1 MSQKILAGKPATITK
16 SFLCL
21 LVALGIWFAFSS
33 ASAGPIEDARKLLK
47 EGKFDQVDTVLKE
60 QLASTSPPAEALGI
74 SLEASV
80 AQGKVITAQRR
91 ITRLLKITAN
101 ADLKMVYRGAMI
113 SEQVGERRMALS
125 RYLIYVRKQTGSDDR
140 MRHALEYLV
149 AEGKFPAEYKKYV
162 SLLGT
167 GDKAWNMGLALV
179 KRLVLDQEITA
190 ALDVASFMMETF
202 KPDPQRTSRFTEYLG
217 DASERGYLGT
227 DQRKRYILPL
237 QIVSRKKPADYGRLV
252 RMCERAHRYLSAQ
265 EAADILTAMH
275 EASGG
280 PVDLRCL
287 ILLDR
292 LRYAREGGKALA
304 LARKIYNK
312 LEPIYRASK
321 TPGDYARFIE
331 RLCTHRDS
339 FVTGDDTVFDKDT
352 LSKLVTAAA
361 QKGAKAQIDNILNR
375 FCSRDAELRIALARR
390 YPSDILPEHASWII
404 GNITGKEEER
414 KAQIKAA
421 KPFVAKFVK
430 GRDVR
435 GTVLANTA
443 LMDWYNR
450 TEDKNALLSA
460 AKSYMTAF
468 PADFDWNSIWRHV
481 WQSKLLSLGEKL
493 TLLREQH
500 AAAGPSAPLDQI
512 IPNRIARDPALRK
525 EPIVQAL
532 VRGYRRRG
540 SENPVLRAAI
550 MARTMTVGRRK
561 VSPESI
567 LAGLMRG
574 YTKPLP
580 SGLKPPADINELVL
594 TETLN
599 RLLPQIKRIEQVS
612 KSGLVDRMAP
622 GPIMARLLN
631 RMSTGNP
638 YKVAQ
643 SLAGKLKGGD
653 PDTMTIWRAL
663 SYAKNPKDEAKSL
676 FAPYYGKMGSDN
688 ALRYLVG
695 QMGMW
700 HQRTWRDQYS
710 PKTCWSYDTFLGEL
724 EKLSIVKGF
733 EFDDEELS
741 SQVRG
746 IILRWQSAKGNKAS
760 KARASKKLVDTMWRG
775 YLARSK
781 ASGAYDTSFET
792 GIYSIHQQREPGG
805 GSAWISEYCKA
816 LVSRPGV
823 EQLRSIDAMMRT
835 VGNYKVMEEKEKSP
849 YLRLFAVASG
859 LYEKMSDQQWQEVG
873 VQENVRSAAGMLANN
888 APWRTALKD
897 QAKLLERG
905 EKLTATFETRLLA
918 GIPLIGRQNPV
929 PVLCEQAIKTA
940 AAKGDWPTAI
950 SATRRLAETLD
961 DGRHADSYK
970 SSIIA
975 SARALQDVGA
985 NEILYAFLR
994 QIEHQAR
1001 ISSTMSKEI
1010 AILRARAARDISG
1023 LIAVSPTDASYPL
1036 HLAAQALLLGN
1047 ETRAWELSRDQ
1058 SKLFAGAWEGL
1069 DENFVAWYVRALCKQ
1084 KNYAQVT
1091 TLGQS
1096 ILQKESALDAETA
1109 AAIHL
1114 VLGDVQREQENNDA
1128 AIAIYKA
1135 LQTSDRYK
1143 DTRAGRESRYRNV
1156 MLMISTGAYGEAEDA
1171 LAVMVESPSIDEQA
1185 EAYFLLAKLSDEQK
1199 EYVQADKYL
1208 AQVRSRVPDHIEA
1221 AFLEG
1226 ELRAKAPSM
1235 LARGEELEI
1244 GVVAM
1249 ETVAVPGRELIFRL
1263 QDSNLAIAKG
1273 SSSIP
1278 ITVETSTG
1286 KDKETVNLVLSGS
1299 GKNMFKGTIL
1309 TALGR
1314 VSQGDRTLQLRGED
1328 VVSYRIEDE
1337 FQKSH
1342 ELNYKQKELEVKADG
1357 ELSASAGRILSAL
1370 EIEQREVERK
1380 LALARGEKPP
1390 AWTLERRKSVRPG
1403 SPIYVRVIDFDRN
1416 LTDDPDKVTVAVK
1429 TTGGD
1434 VLKAVALT
1442 ETGDN
1447 TGVFMGT
1454 IPTSMPLPKGLAS
1467 DTFEGKNPSWA
1478 INSKTT
1484 EIWSSLDDGVK
1495 PKWIEADTMTSHLVS
1510 SVSVEL
1516 PDAQKVKKINL
1527 SGSLAEDLGML
1538 ATYPLANQEHG
1549 LRLEFFADAKLKKPT
1564 TERVYTSTQLK
1575 ADAFGKGSTTARLS
1589 GVIVPLTSG
1598 DYTFSLNLKSG
1609 QAKISVGGKVLTDKW
1624 TGKSVSGNFP
1634 AKFTVKSGRE
1644 YRFVLEY
1651 APESKDGKLLG
1662 ECSVT
1667 WQSKTEGA
1675 QGIPFEAMYP
1685 GAMSSRKDDLVLA
1698 RSTATPTGSS
1708 PMNTLK
1714 SIRDRVKGN
1723 INAKDPLRYVKTTSV
1738 TPAGSD
1744 EAGILSGTFSV
1755 ATERM
1760 LAVKIVAQDMRN
1772 NSMAYLLIDGKQ
1784 TVGGKLSD
1792 LADKTA
1798 SVFLRKGAHKMEL
1811 VYRSAGAP
1819 GKNAAVGVSCGDAD
1833 EKFAPMPW
1841 QWFSADHTP
1850 DLADAILPNGLIT
1863 LEDNIFTAV
1872 LRKPIRLRSAR
1883 WNFIDF
1889 AGKDISVKKITVLD
1903 EAGKKI
1909 IPVEKDFT
1917 SSLSNDILEIA
1928 PGDRISMTYIDKKNL
1943 QGDDGRRKTGMG
1955 LKRGASLSVGLD
1967 DGEIFLAHEETVSDA
1982 NGNTSTELF
1991 QARRCSSGDVLT
2003 MVIDDQDIDQTPKR
2017 DKVRAVVTTSSG
2029 EKLELDILEAQS
2041 IGSKGEVHDVCHTGR
2056 FVANFKLIAFGAKPK
2071 PKPTT
2076 KPTSQPAIPSI
2087 KVKGG
2092 DEIVVRYLD
2101 LENND
2106 GVPIDRVSRLTEGGA
2121 GFGGWSVMRTR
2132 TELVPD
2138 NSPDAVLLQND
2149 LRRLSNDPELQLY
2162 RQNILHLSPKVKD
2175 DESDQ
2180 EPAVDRGVD
2189 KNGLPV
2195 CSVRGP
2201 LKFSL
2206 LYPRMA
2212 RNTGSTI
2219 RVAAVAESELKA
2231 AKAENRKPKGA
2242 IVTMDIPDEDELE
2255 AGRFYG
2261 TVNLQIGVPGDK
2273 LALDENAGRL
2283 APGERPV
2290 KTIIACGDDVVQLRF
2305 KNPANDKTD
2314 IKRIRLLADGRLEVL
2329 ERTMRA
2335 RKLHIHLGQKFYL
2348 RVADP
2353 DRDTSNARDTVK
2365 VAVKS
2370 KSGDAVDLELTET
2383 MIHSGVFTG
2392 SIEPRWIKDRKRDQ
2406 AARKAAAQAAVKAAR
2421 AAEAARRKA
2430 AEAARRKAAKT
2441 QPASGPATRP
2451 AAKPVVKPKPI
2462 AKPKPVV
2469 VKPAAV
2475 VYADFGDTVSF
2486 RYVDNKAVST
2496 SEPRILDL
2504 EGSILHGANGTV
2516 ALFSKEYKDPEMA
2529 VKTAFLTA
2537 EAMFSIAKDL
2547 RRKKQRAELANSY
2560 ISHGK
2565 SILELALHDYPNT
2578 TLVAQGQY
2586 LVAMLAQELG
2596 NYSEAI
2602 GKYSEVVQ
2610 RWTKSSYA
2618 PKALYR
2624 IGQCYETQGN
2634 FERAGEE
2641 YVRVTYLFP
2650 NSPEVP
2656 QATLRLGRHYLNTK
2670 NYAVAGRIFEKFH
2683 DNNPK
2688 HRLAAKTLFL
2698 AGECYRLSERYK
2710 DAIGIFVRAAKQYR
2724 DNKQIRAESL
2734 YWQGVCAREL
2744 KDYIMAYRCLK
2755 RLTWDYPES
2764 DRAADARKLLGT
2776 DELQFDT
2783 DEDSDQ

>member
-1 MSQKILAGKPATITK
+1 MSKRILAGKPATVTK
-16 SFLCL
+16 TAFCL
-21 LVALGIWFAFSS
+21 LVAVGMWFALSA
-33 ASAGPIEDARKLLK
+33 ASAGPIEDARKLL
-47 EGKFDQVDTVLKE
+47 EAGKYDQVDTVLKE
-60 QLASTSPPAEALGI
+60 QLASAEPPAEALVI
-74 SLEASV
+74 SLDASV

-91 ITRLLKITAN
+91 VTRLLKITAN
-101 ADLKMVYRGAMI
+101 ADLNLVYRGATI

-149 AEGKFPAEYKKYV
+149 AKGKFPAEYKKYV
-162 SLLGT
+162 SVFGT
-167 GDKAWNMGLALV
+167 NDNAWNAGMALI
-179 KRLVLDQEITA
+179 KRLVIDQETTT

-202 KPDPQRTSRFTEYLG
+202 KPDPRRTSRFSEYLG
-217 DASERGYLGT
+217 NASDRGYLGT

-237 QIVSRKKPADYGRLV
+237 QIMSRRRPADYGRLV
-252 RMCERAHRYLSAQ
+252 QMCEQAHRYLSAQ

-275 EASGG
+275 DAAGG
-280 PVDLRCL
+280 PVEARCL
-287 ILLDR
+287 VLLDR
-292 LRYAREGGKALA
+292 LRYAREGGKSLA
-304 LARKIYNK
+304 LARKIYQK

-321 TPGDYARFIE
+321 IPGAYAGFIE
-331 RLCTHRDS
+331 RVCKHRES
-339 FVTGDDTVFDKDT
+339 FVTGNDTVFDKDT
-352 LSKLVTAAA
+352 LSKLLAAAA
-361 QKGAKAQIDNILNR
+361 QKGAKTQIDNILSR
-375 FCSRDAELRIALARR
+375 LCDHRDAELRTALARK
-390 YPSDILPEHASWII
+390 YASDVLPEHASWVIAPI
-404 GNITGKEEER
+404 KGNPEER

-421 KPFVAKFVK
+421 KPFVAAFLK
-430 GRDVR
+430 GRDAR
-435 GTVLANTA
+435 GTVLANAA

-450 TEDKNALLSA
+450 TEDKNALLDA
-460 AKSYMTAF
+460 ARSYMAAF

-481 WQSKLLSLGEKL
+481 WQSKLPGLDEKL
-493 TLLREQH
+493 TLIREQH
-500 AAAGPSAPLDQI
+500 AGSGPCDPLDQI

-525 EPIVQAL
+525 EPVVQAL
-532 VRGYRRRG
+532 SRGYRRKG
-540 SENPVLRAAI
+540 NNPVLRAAV
-550 MARTMTVGRRK
+550 MAQTMTDGRRR
-561 VSPESI
+561 VSPDSI

-580 SGLKPPADINELVL
+580 SGLKAPADVNELVL
-594 TETLN
+594 TDTLN
-599 RLLPQIKRIEQVS
+599 RLLPQIQRVEQVG
-612 KSGLVDRMAP
+612 KLGLADRMAP

-631 RMSTGNP
+631 RTSVGNP
-638 YKVAQ
+638 YGIAQ
-643 SLAGKLKGGD
+643 SIAGKLKGGD
-653 PDTMTIWRAL
+653 PDTMKIWRAL
-663 SYAKNPKDEAKSL
+663 SYARNPKGEAKSL

-695 QMGMW
+695 QMGVW

-724 EKLSIVKGF
+724 EKLAATKGF
-733 EFDDEELS
+733 KFGDEELTA
-741 SQVRG
+741 QVRG
-746 IILRWQSAKGNKAS
+746 IILRWQGAKGKRTT
-760 KARASKKLVDTMWRG
+760 KARASKRLIDGMWRDC
-775 YLARSK
+775 LARSK
-781 ASGAYDTSFET
+781 VSGTYDTGLET
-792 GIYSIHQQREPGG
+792 GIYVIHQQRAPADGP
-805 GSAWISEYCKA
+805 AWINEYSKA
-816 LVSRPGV
+816 LASRPVV
-823 EQLRSIDAMMRT
+823 EQVRSIDAMMRT
-835 VGNYKVMEEKEKSP
+835 VGDQKVPTDKDKSP
-849 YLRLFAVASG
+849 YLRLFAMAAG
-859 LYEKMSDQQWQEVG
+859 LYEKMSDQQWQAAG
-873 VQENVRSAAGMLANN
+873 VQENVRGAAGMLANN
-888 APWRTALKD
+888 TPWRTALKD
-897 QAKLLERG
+897 QAKLLETG
-905 EKLTATFETRLLA
+905 TNLTKTFEARLLA
-918 GIPLIGRQNPV
+918 GVPMVGRHNPI
-929 PVLCEQAIKTA
+929 PVLCEQAIKA
-940 AAKGDWPTAI
+940 AAKKGDWPAAI
-950 SATRRLAETLD
+950 SATRRLAEVLE

-970 SSIIA
+970 SSIVA
-975 SARALQDVGA
+975 SARTLQDAGA
-985 NEILYAFLR
+985 SEILYAFLR
-994 QIEHQAR
+994 RIEQQAK
-1001 ISSTMSKEI
+1001 ISSAMGKEI
-1010 AILRARAARDISG
+1010 AILRARAAKDISG
-1023 LIAVSPTDASYPL
+1023 LIAVSPNDASYPL

-1047 ETRAWELSRDQ
+1047 ETRSWELSRGQ
-1058 SKLFAGAWEGL
+1058 SKLFANSWEGL
-1069 DENFVAWYVRALCKQ
+1069 DANFVAWYVRALYKQ
-1084 KNYAQVT
+1084 KNYEQVT
-1091 TLGQS
+1091 TLGRS
-1096 ILQKESALDAETA
+1096 ILQKESSLDAETG

-1114 VLGDVQREQENNDA
+1114 ALGDVQRAQENNDA
-1128 AIAIYKA
+1128 AIVIYKT

-1156 MLMISTGAYGEAEDA
+1156 LLMISTGAYGDAEDA
-1171 LAVMVESPSIDEQA
+1171 LAKMVESPSIDEQA
-1185 EAYFLLAKLSDEQK
+1185 EAFFLLAKLADEQK
-1199 EYVQADKYL
+1199 EYRRADKYL
-1208 AQVRSRVPDHIEA
+1208 SQVRLRVPDHIEA

-1249 ETVAVPGRELIFRL
+1249 ETIAVPGRELVFRL

-1286 KDKETVNLVLSGS
+1286 KDKETVNLVLRGS
-1299 GKNMFKGTIL
+1299 GKNMFKGTIV

-1314 VSQGDRTLQLRGED
+1314 VSQGDRVLQLRGED

-1357 ELSASAGRILSAL
+1357 ELSASAGRILSEL

-1467 DTFEGKNPSWA
+1467 DTFEGKSPSWA
-1478 INSKTT
+1478 INSKATD
-1484 EIWSSLDDGVK
+1484 IWSSLDDGVK

-1510 SVSVEL
+1510 SVSVAL
-1516 PDAQKVKKINL
+1516 PDAQKVKQITL

-1538 ATYPLANQEHG
+1538 ATYPLANQQHG
-1549 LRLEFFADAKLKKPT
+1549 LRLELFADAKLAKPT
-1564 TERVYTSTQLK
+1564 TERAFNSTYLK
-1575 ADAFGKGSTTARLS
+1575 SDALGQGNAAARLS
-1589 GVIVPLTSG
+1589 GVIVPTTSSE
-1598 DYTFSLNLKSG
+1598 YTFSLNLKSG
-1609 QAKISVGGKVLTDKW
+1609 RAKLSVGGKVLTDKW
-1624 TGKSVSGNFP
+1624 TDKNVSGNFP
-1634 AKFTVKSGRE
+1634 AKFTFKAGRE
-1644 YRFVLEY
+1644 YRFILEY
-1651 APESKDGKLLG
+1651 APESKDGRLSG
-1662 ECSVT
+1662 ECNVT
-1667 WQSKTEGA
+1667 WQPKTQGA
-1675 QGIPFEAMYP
+1675 QNIPYEAMYP
-1685 GAMSSRKDDLVLA
+1685 GEMASRKDDLILA

-1708 PMNTLK
+1708 PLKTLK
-1714 SIRDRVKGN
+1714 SIRDRVKGG
-1723 INAKDPLRYVKTTSV
+1723 IDPKAPLRYVKTTSV
-1738 TPAGSD
+1738 TPGGAD
-1744 EAGILSGTFSV
+1744 EAGILSGTFSIP
-1755 ATERM
+1755 TEQM
-1760 LAVKIVAQDMRN
+1760 LPMKLVAQGMRN
-1772 NSMAYLLIDGKQ
+1772 NSYAYLLIDGRQ
-1784 TVGGKLSD
+1784 EIGGKLSD

-1819 GKNAAVGVSCGDAD
+1819 GKGASIGVSCGGKDK
-1833 EKFAPMPW
+1833 KFAAIPW
-1841 QWFSADHTP
+1841 QWFSADHIP
-1850 DLADAILPNGLIT
+1850 DLADAILPNGLIA
-1863 LEDNIFTAV
+1863 LEDNTFTAK

-1889 AGKDISVKKITVLD
+1889 AGKDISVKKIAVLD
-1903 EAGKKI
+1903 AKGKKI

-1917 SSLSNDILEIA
+1917 SSMSNDILEIA
-1928 PGDRISMTYIDKKNL
+1928 PGDRISLTYIDKKNL
-1943 QGDDGRRKTGMG
+1943 QDDDGRRRAGMG
-1955 LKRGASLSVGLD
+1955 LGRGASLSVGFD
-1967 DGEIFLAHEETVSDA
+1967 DGEILLAHEETVTDA

-1991 QARRCSSGDVLT
+1991 PARRCSSGDVLT
-2003 MVIDDQDIDQTPKR
+2003 LVIDDQDIDQTPKR
-2017 DKVRAVVTTSSG
+2017 DKVRAIVTTSSG
-2029 EKLELDILEAQS
+2029 EKLDLEILEEQS
-2041 IGSKGEVHDVCHTGR
+2041 TDSKGEVHEVCHTGR
-2056 FVANFKLIAFGAKPK
+2056 FVATFKLAAAGAPK

-2076 KPTSQPAIPSI
+2076 KPTTQPTSQPAIPSI
-2087 KVKGG
+2087 TVKGG

-2101 LENND
+2101 TENND
-2106 GVPIDRVSRLTEGGA
+2106 GVPMDRISRLTEGGA

-2132 TELVPD
+2132 TKLVPD
-2138 NSPDAVLLQND
+2138 KSADAVLLVSD
-2149 LRRLSNDPELQLY
+2149 LRRLSKDPELQLY
-2162 RQNILHLSPKVKD
+2162 RQNILHLSPKVKAN
-2175 DESDQ
+2175 ESDE
-2180 EPAVDRGVD
+2180 EPTVDRGVD
-2189 KNGLPV
+2189 AGGLPV

-2219 RVAAVAESELKA
+2219 RIAAVAESEVKA
-2231 AKAENRKPKGA
+2231 AKAKNRKLKGA

-2273 LALDENAGRL
+2273 LALDETAGQL
-2283 APGERPV
+2283 APGERPI
-2290 KTIIACGDDVVQLRF
+2290 KTIIAGGDDVVQLRF
-2305 KNPANDKTD
+2305 KDPATGKTD
-2314 IKRIRLLADGRLEVL
+2314 VKRIRLLSDGRLEVL

-2335 RKLHIHLGQKFYL
+2335 RKLKIHLGQKFFL

-2353 DRDTSNARDTVK
+2353 DQDTSNARDTVT

-2370 KSGDAVDLELTET
+2370 KSGDAVDLKLTET

-2392 SIEPRWIKDRKRDQ
+2392 SIEPRWIKDRKRDE
-2406 AARKAAAQAAVKAAR
+2406 AARKAAADAAAKAAKA
-2421 AAEAARRKA
+2421 AAEAAAKA
-2430 AEAARRKAAKT
+2430 AEAARRKAAATT
-2441 QPASGPATRP
+2441 QPASAPATRP
-2451 AAKPVVKPKPI
+2451 AAAPVVKPE
-2462 AKPKPVV
+2462 PVV
-2469 VKPAAV
+2469 VKPIVV

-2496 SEPRILDL
+2496 SEPRVLDL

-2516 ALFSKEYKDPEMA
+2516 ALFSKQYKDPEIA

-2547 RRKKQRAELANSY
+2547 RKKKRTDLANSY

-2565 SILELALHDYPNT
+2565 GILELALHNYPNT
-2578 TLVAQGQY
+2578 TLVAQGEY
-2586 LVAMLAQELG
+2586 LVATLAQELG
-2596 NYSEAI
+2596 EYSEAI

-2656 QATLRLGRHYLNTK
+2656 QATLRLGRHYLNVK

-2683 DNNPK
+2683 ENNPK

-2710 DAIGIFVRAAKQYR
+2710 DAIGVFIRAGKQYR
-2724 DNKQIRAESL
+2724 DNKLIRSESL
-2734 YWQGVCAREL
+2734 YWQGVCAREI
-2744 KDYIMAYRCLK
+2744 KDYIMAYRTLK

-2776 DELQFDT
+2776 DELQFDQ
-2783 DEDSDQ
+2783 DEDSNE

>member
-1 MSQKILAGKPATITK
+1 MSQKTLAGKPATVTK
-16 SFLCL
+16 TLFCL
-21 LVALGIWFAFSS
+21 LVVVGTWFAFST

-47 EGKFDQVDTVLKE
+47 EGKYDQVDTVLKE
-60 QLASTSPPAEALGI
+60 QLASAEPPAEALVL
-74 SLEASV
+74 SLDAAV
-80 AQGKVITAQRR
+80 AGGKVITAQRR
-91 ITRLLKITAN
+91 VTRLLKITAN
-101 ADLKMVYRGAMI
+101 ADLNLVYRGATI

-125 RYLIYVRKQTGSDDR
+125 RYLIYVRKQKGSDDR
-140 MRHALEYLV
+140 MRHAMEYLIS
-149 AEGKFPAEYKKYV
+149 EGKFPAEYKKYV
-162 SLLGT
+162 SLLGS
-167 GDKAWNMGLALV
+167 GDKAWGMGMALI
-179 KRLVLDQEITA
+179 KRLVVDQETTA

-202 KPDPQRTSRFTEYLG
+202 KPDPKRASRLGRYLN
-217 DASERGYLGT
+217 DASQRGYLGT

-237 QIVSRKKPADYGRLV
+237 QIMSRRRMDDSGQLV
-252 RMCERAHRYLSAQ
+252 RMCEQAYRYLSGK
-265 EAADILTAMH
+265 EAADILTLMH
-275 EASGG
+275 DAAGG
-280 PVDLRCL
+280 PVDTRCL
-287 ILLDR
+287 ILFDR
-292 LRYAREGGKALA
+292 LRYAREGGNSLA
-304 LARKIYNK
+304 LARTIYNK
-312 LEPIYRASK
+312 LEPVYRGSK
-321 TPGDYARFIE
+321 EPGAYSGFIG
-331 RLCTHRDS
+331 RVCSHRDS
-339 FVTGDDTVFDKDT
+339 FLNKDDTVFDKDT
-352 LSKLVTAAA
+352 VSKLLSSAK
-361 QKGAKAQIDNILNR
+361 QKGATDQIDNILN
-375 FCSRDAELRIALARR
+375 SLYNRDAESRTSLARK
-390 YPSDILPEHASWII
+390 YAANIKPEHASWVI
-404 GNITGKEEER
+404 GPITGNPEER

-421 KPFVAKFVK
+421 KPFVAAFVK

-435 GTVLANTA
+435 GTVLANAA
-443 LMDWYNR
+443 LMSWFNKS
-450 TEDKNALLSA
+450 EDKNALLAA
-460 AKSYMTAF
+460 AKSYMAAF
-468 PADFDWNSIWRHV
+468 PADFDWNSIWRYV
-481 WQSKLLSLGEKL
+481 WQSKLLGLDEKL

-500 AAAGPSAPLDQI
+500 AGSGPCGPLDQI

-525 EPIVQAL
+525 EPVVQAL
-532 VRGYRRRG
+532 SRGYRRKG
-540 SENPVLRAAI
+540 NNPVLRAAV
-550 MARTMTVGRRK
+550 MAHTMTDGRRR
-561 VSPESI
+561 VSPDSI

-580 SGLKPPADINELVL
+580 SGLKAPADINEVVL
-594 TETLN
+594 TATLN
-599 RLLPQIKRIEQVS
+599 RLLPQIKRIEQIG
-612 KSGLVDRMAP
+612 KFNLADRMAP
-622 GPIMARLLN
+622 GPIMANLLD

-638 YKVAQ
+638 YSVAQ

-653 PDTMTIWRAL
+653 PDTMKIWRAL
-663 SYAKNPKDEAKSL
+663 SYAKNPRGEAKSL

-710 PKTCWSYDTFLGEL
+710 PKTCWSYETFLGEL
-724 EKLSIVKGF
+724 EKLAAVKGF
-733 EFDDEELS
+733 EFGDEELAA
-741 SQVRG
+741 QIRG
-746 IILRWQSAKGNKAS
+746 IILRWQGGKGKRGS
-760 KARASKKLVDTMWRG
+760 KARASRKLVDAMWRD

-781 ASGAYDTSFET
+781 SKTSGIYDTSFET
-792 GIYSIHQQREPGG
+792 GIYMIHQQRVPADA
-805 GSAWISEYCKA
+805 SAWIDEYCKA
-816 LVSRPGV
+816 LSSRPGV
-823 EQLRSIDAMMRT
+823 DRIRSIDAMMRT
-835 VGNYKVMEEKEKSP
+835 VGNYKVMEDKEKSP
-849 YLRLFAVASG
+849 YLRLFAVAAG
-859 LYEKMSDQQWQEVG
+859 LYEKMSDQQWRTAG
-873 VQENVRSAAGMLANN
+873 VQENIRSAAGMLANN
-888 APWRTALKD
+888 APWRTALKA
-897 QAKLLERG
+897 QAKLLETG
-905 EKLTATFETRLLA
+905 TKLTETFEARLLA
-918 GIPLIGRQNPV
+918 GVPLFGGQNPV

-940 AAKGDWPTAI
+940 AKKGDWPAAI

-961 DGRHADSYK
+961 DGRYADNYK
-970 SSIIA
+970 SSIVA
-975 SARALQDVGA
+975 SAGALQDAGA
-985 NEILYAFLR
+985 SEILYAFLR
-994 QIEHQAR
+994 QIEHQAKL
-1001 ISSTMSKEI
+1001 SSTMGKEI
-1010 AILRARAARDISG
+1010 AILRARAAREISG
-1023 LIAVSPTDASYPL
+1023 LIAVSPNDASYPL

-1047 ETRAWELSRDQ
+1047 ETRAWELSKGQ
-1058 SKLFAGAWEGL
+1058 SKLFATSWEGL
-1069 DENFVAWYVRALCKQ
+1069 DTNFVAWYVRALFKQ
-1084 KNYAQVT
+1084 KNYEQVT

-1096 ILQKESALDAETA
+1096 ILKKESSLDAETA
-1109 AAIHL
+1109 AAIYL
-1114 VLGDVQREQENNDA
+1114 AMGDVQRAQENNDA
-1128 AIAIYKA
+1128 AIVIYKA

-1156 MLMISTGAYGEAEDA
+1156 MLMISTGAYSDAEDA
-1171 LAVMVESPSIDEQA
+1171 LALMVESPSIDEQA
-1185 EAYFLLAKLSDEQK
+1185 EAYFLLAKLADEQK
-1199 EYVQADKYL
+1199 EYRRADKYL
-1208 AQVRSRVPDHIEA
+1208 TQVRSRVPDHIEA

-1299 GKNMFKGTIL
+1299 GKNMFKGTIV

-1357 ELSASAGRILSAL
+1357 ELSASAGRILSEL
-1370 EIEQREVERK
+1370 EIEQRQVERK

-1416 LTDDPDKVTVAVK
+1416 LTDDPDKVNVAVK

-1434 VLKAVALT
+1434 ILKAVALT

-1467 DTFEGKNPSWA
+1467 DTFEGKSASWA
-1478 INSKTT
+1478 INSKAAN
-1484 EIWSSLDDGVK
+1484 IWSSRDDGVK
-1495 PKWIEADTMTSHLVS
+1495 PKWIEADTMTSHMVS
-1510 SVSVEL
+1510 SVSVAL
-1516 PDAQKVKKINL
+1516 PDAQKVKRITL

-1538 ATYPLANQEHG
+1538 ATYPLANQQHG
-1549 LRLEFFADAKLKKPT
+1549 LRLEFFADAKLAKPT
-1564 TERVYTSTQLK
+1564 TERVFNSTYLRT
-1575 ADAFGKGSTTARLS
+1575 DAFGKGDAAARLS
-1589 GVIVPLTSG
+1589 GVIAPPASG
-1598 DYTFSLNLKSG
+1598 DYTFSMNLNSG
-1609 QAKISVGGKVLTDKW
+1609 RARLSVGGKVLIDKW
-1624 TGKSVSGNFP
+1624 TAKSVSGNFP
-1634 AKFTVKSGRE
+1634 AKFTFKAGRE
-1644 YRFVLEY
+1644 YRFVLQY
-1651 APESKDGKLLG
+1651 APESKDGKLRG
-1662 ECSVT
+1662 ECNLT
-1667 WQSKTEGA
+1667 WKSKSDRA
-1675 QGIPFEAMYP
+1675 RNIPFEAMYP
-1685 GAMSSRKDDLVLA
+1685 GEMASRKDDLTLA

-1708 PMNTLK
+1708 PLNTLK

-1723 INAKDPLRYVKTTSV
+1723 IDPKAALRYVKATSV
-1738 TPAGSD
+1738 TPGGAD

-1755 ATERM
+1755 AAERM
-1760 LAVKIVAQDMRN
+1760 LAVKLIAEGMRN
-1772 NSMAYLLIDGKQ
+1772 NSYAYLLIDGRQ
-1784 TVGGKLSD
+1784 AIGGKLSD
-1792 LADKTA
+1792 IADKTA

-1819 GKNAAVGVSCGDAD
+1819 GKGASIGVSCGGAG
-1833 EKFAPMPW
+1833 KQFAAMPW

-1850 DLADAILPNGLIT
+1850 DLADAILPNGLIA
-1863 LEDNIFTAV
+1863 LEDNTFTAA
-1872 LRKPIRLRSAR
+1872 LRKPIRLRTAR
-1883 WNFIDF
+1883 WNFVDF
-1889 AGKDISVKKITVLD
+1889 AGKDISVKKITVVD
-1903 EAGKKI
+1903 AAGKKI

-1928 PGDRISMTYIDKKNL
+1928 PGDRISLTYVDKKNL
-1943 QGDDGRRKTGMG
+1943 QDDDGRRKAGMG
-1955 LKRGASLSVGLD
+1955 LGRGASLSVGFD
-1967 DGEIFLAHEETVSDA
+1967 DGEILLAHEELVTDA
-1982 NGNTSTELF
+1982 NGDTNTELF
-1991 QARRCSSGDVLT
+1991 PARRCSSGDVLT

-2017 DKVRAVVTTSSG
+2017 DKVRAIVTTSSG
-2029 EKLELDILEAQS
+2029 AKLDIEILEEQS
-2041 IGSKGEVHDVCHTGR
+2041 IDSKGEVHEVCHTGR
-2056 FVANFKLIAFGAKPK
+2056 FVATFKLAAAGAPA

-2076 KPTSQPAIPSI
+2076 QPTSQPAIPSI
-2087 KVKGG
+2087 TVKGG

-2101 LENND
+2101 TENND
-2106 GVPIDRVSRLTEGGA
+2106 GVPMDRISRLTEGGA

-2138 NSPDAVLLQND
+2138 NSADAVLLQND

-2162 RQNILHLSPKVKD
+2162 RQNILHLSPKVKAG
-2175 DESDQ
+2175 ESDA
-2180 EPAVDRGVD
+2180 EPTIDRGVD
-2189 KNGLPV
+2189 AGGLPV

-2206 LYPRMA
+2206 IYPRMA

-2219 RVAAVAESELKA
+2219 RVAAVVESEIKA
-2231 AKAENRKPKGA
+2231 AKAENRKLKGA

-2273 LALDENAGRL
+2273 LALDANAGQL
-2283 APGERPV
+2283 APGEKPI
-2290 KTIIACGDDVVQLRF
+2290 KTIVAGGDDVVQLRF
-2305 KNPANDKTD
+2305 KDPATGQTD
-2314 IKRIRLLADGRLEVL
+2314 IKRVRLLSDGRLEVL

-2335 RKLHIHLGQKFYL
+2335 RKLNIHLGQKFYL

-2353 DRDTSNARDTVK
+2353 DKDTSNARDTVT

-2370 KSGDAVDLELTET
+2370 KSGDAVDLKLTET
-2383 MIHSGVFTG
+2383 MIHSGIFTG
-2392 SIEPRWIKDRKRDQ
+2392 SIEPRWIKDRKRDE
-2406 AARKAAAQAAVKAAR
+2406 AARKAAAEAAAKAAD
-2421 AAEAARRKA
+2421 AAAKA
-2430 AEAARRKAAKT
+2430 AEAARRKAAATT
-2441 QPASGPATRP
+2441 QPASAPATRP
-2451 AAKPVVKPKPI
+2451 AAKPAV
-2462 AKPKPVV
+2462 KPKPVV
-2469 VKPAAV
+2469 VQPLVV

-2486 RYVDNKAVST
+2486 RYVDDKAVST
-2496 SEPRILDL
+2496 SKPRIEDL
-2504 EGSILHGANGTV
+2504 EGNILHGANGTV

-2547 RRKKQRAELANSY
+2547 RKKKRTELANSY

-2565 SILELALHDYPNT
+2565 SILELALHNYPNT
-2578 TLVAQGQY
+2578 TLVAQGEY
-2586 LVAMLAQELG
+2586 LVATLAQELG

-2656 QATLRLGRHYLNTK
+2656 QATLRLGRHYLNVK

-2710 DAIGIFVRAAKQYR
+2710 DAIGVFIRAGKQYR

-2744 KDYIMAYRCLK
+2744 KDYVMAYRTLK

-2764 DRAADARKLLGT
+2764 ERAADARKLLGT
-2776 DELQFDT
+2776 DELQLDP
-2783 DEDSDQ
+2783 DDDSDQ